1 VLATPATTADIFCR
15 VVDNFGDIGVCWRLA
30 RGLSAEH
37 GWHVRLWV
45 DDLGSFARL
54 APTLDIHAHRQM
66 LDAVEVI
73 AWRDAALAPPSDAL
87 DASEASDMPD
97 ATDMSDA
104 SDAFVKSDASDI
116 SDASDMS
123 HDPDAS
129 RPPERSRTTD
139 SPASAEP
146 LMPRDVVIEA
156 FACDPPAWFV
166 TAMHGMATPP
176 VWINLEYLS
185 AEDWIEGCH
194 GLHSRRSDGLEKIF
208 CFPGFTANT
217 GGLLRER
224 DLLRTRDRFQ
234 ADANAQDA
242 LLTTC
247 GVPEAARARIAGG
260 AAVVTLF
267 CYPDAPLQAL
277 FGALAQ
283 RDRPT
288 VLIAPHGVA
297 PHTES
302 ALDALSAVERAQ
314 FVLCRIPFV
323 PHEHFDRLLWLAD
336 LNVVRGEDSLVRALW
351 AGRPLLW
358 HIYPQD
364 DAAHDVKLDAF
375 LARTGWPDAAQ
386 VANRAFNGAASVA
399 HASKAPADTPED
411 PAAPAARDTRDTR
424 AADRADFA
432 LLHDEATFREWQTA
446 AKRYADTVAA
456 HRDLAATIADYG
468 VRATD

>member
-1 VLATPATTADIFCR
+1 MPALPATTADIFCR

-66 LDAVEVI
+66 LNAVEVI
-73 AWRDAALAPPSDAL
+73 AWRDAALAPPSDVL

-104 SDAFVKSDASDI
+104 SVKSDAP
-116 SDASDMS
+116 DMS

-129 RPPERSRTTD
+129 RPPERSSTTD
-139 SPASAEP
+139 SQASAEP

-208 CFPGFTANT
+208 CFPGFTAKT

-247 GVPEAARARIAGG
+247 GLPEAARARIAGG

-283 RDRPT
+283 RERPT

-302 ALDALSAVERAQ
+302 ALDALPAVERAQ

-375 LARTGWPDAAQ
+375 LSRTGWPDAARI
-386 VANRAFNGAASVA
+386 ANRAFNGAASVA
-399 HASKAPADTPED
+399 HASRPLADTPESL
-411 PAAPAARDTRDTR
+411 AALAACDARDARP
-424 AADRADFA
+424 ADRADFA

-456 HRDLAATIADYG
+456 HRDLAATIANYG